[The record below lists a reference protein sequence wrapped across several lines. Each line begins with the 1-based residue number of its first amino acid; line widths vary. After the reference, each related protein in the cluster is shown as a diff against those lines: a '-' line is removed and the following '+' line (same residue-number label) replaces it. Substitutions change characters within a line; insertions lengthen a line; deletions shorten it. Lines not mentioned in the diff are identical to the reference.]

1 MRRFSANRRALSEI
15 VGTLMLVLIVVA
27 AATTLS
33 VFVAEYQKT
42 AQQEQA
48 LNQQRQL
55 ESIKILE
62 VAPTLSATG
71 NNYTEL
77 NFTVASLYINPS
89 IIDEISIN
97 NNPLEQY
104 NAFRL
109 NLTTGADQW
118 ATIAAGGTL
127 SLNPREVFNVLVN
140 LTAGPN
146 FSFYTPGFQLTSTD
160 YIQVQI
166 FTGLAN
172 DFSRV
177 FIPPT
182 AIGFLS
188 TQETWDGTAFVPEV
202 LLDGSPSFEPSS
214 GNATL
219 VSWTWTVTPGPTV
232 LNGEEAIAPFVAN
245 TTTPQTILLTVQN
258 SDGLLS
264 TDTLHYA

>member
-1 MRRFSANRRALSEI
+1 MRRFAANGRGLSEI

-55 ESIKILE
+55 ESIKILQ
-62 VAPTLSATG
+62 VAPTLSVGGT
-71 NNYTEL
+71 NYTEL

-89 IIDEISIN
+89 TITEISIN
-97 NNPLEQY
+97 NDPLRQY
-104 NAFRL
+104 NAYRL
-109 NLTTGADQW
+109 NLTTGADEW
-118 ATIAAGGTL
+118 ATVASGGALT
-127 SLNPREVFNVLVN
+127 LNPREVFNVLVN
-140 LTAGPN
+140 LTPGAN
-146 FSFYTPGFQLTSTD
+146 FSFYSPGFQLPASD
-160 YIQVQI
+160 YIQVQM
-166 FTGLAN
+166 FTGLGN
-172 DFSRV
+172 DFGRV

-202 LLDGSPSFEPSS
+202 LMDGSPSFEPTS

-219 VSWTWTVTPGPTV
+219 VAWTWTVTPGPTT
-232 LNGEEAIAPFVAN
+232 LPGQEAIAPFAAN
-245 TTTPQTILLTVQN
+245 TSTPQTIVLTVQN
-258 SDGLLS
+258 SDGLVA